1 MVVVDHL
8 VFVCSLFPSYLSF
21 PPIQYFPIL
30 YNLKHPQFLFI
41 EDGREIIQKYLT
53 FNYGATFWVEIDE
66 KQGFKEE
73 SPLKNTE

>member
-1 MVVVDHL
+1 MWWWTIWHL
-8 VFVCSLFPSYLSF
+8 SAHYFLLTFKPH
-21 PPIQYFPIL
+21 IQYFPIL

-41 EDGREIIQKYLT
+41 ENGREIIQEYLT
-53 FNYGATFWVEIDE
+53 LNYGATFWVEIDE